1 MPCQSPTIILK
12 RLHVHADSRGEL
24 QPGRAPTEPRPVG
37 DEWWRDV
44 LYHRR
49 ANLPVQETRFSAD
62 SQFANYRLDRQ
73 HGDKVMIGCRCGRGG
88 VFDKA
93 SLIGQMGADANVLW
107 LARSSSN
114 AATAQGDKQLRGVSD
129 QVMPWKSGLITP
141 DGRLA
146 RR

>member
-1 MPCQSPTIILK
+1 M
-12 RLHVHADSRGEL
+12 
-24 QPGRAPTEPRPVG
+24 
-37 DEWWRDV
+37 
-44 LYHRR
+44 LYDRR
-49 ANLPVQETRFSAD
+49 AYLPVQETRFSAD

-93 SLIGQMGADANVLW
+93 SLIGQMGADANALW